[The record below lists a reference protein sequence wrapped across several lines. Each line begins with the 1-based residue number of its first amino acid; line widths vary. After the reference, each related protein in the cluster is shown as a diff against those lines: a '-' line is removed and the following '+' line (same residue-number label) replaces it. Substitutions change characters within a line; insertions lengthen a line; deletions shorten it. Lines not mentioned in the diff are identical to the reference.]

1 MDTFRIKSSGES
13 IVVIGHETINAAVFL
28 NHHPFVRE
36 KLNCFHNLVVIQFCS
51 CQFVGSGQFFF
62 QSFISR
68 NSLFPLKSQFESLA
82 MGGFVNVL
90 TWGEWF
96 LLGTTSTF
104 LGRHI
109 VRQKFGKRLVIDVE
123 SEWQEVL

>member
-1 MDTFRIKSSGES
+1 M
-13 IVVIGHETINAAVFL
+13 VIRHEPINATAVL
-28 NHHPFVRE
+28 NHYPFVRE
-36 KLNCFHNLVVIQFCS
+36 KLNYLHNLVVIKFRS

-96 LLGTTSTF
+96 LLGTTSPLSGYAHF
-104 LGRHI
+104 PLC
-109 VRQKFGKRLVIDVE
+109 
-123 SEWQEVL
+123 